1 MMTKKVQKN
10 SAILE
15 AIYETAS
22 DLHSCGLL
30 TDQRMHKYQTL
41 CLKPISVSKIKHEKL
56 NNEV

>member
-15 AIYETAS
+15 AVYETAS

-30 TDQRMHKYQTL
+30 TDQRVVLQKSRLYKKYT
-41 CLKPISVSKIKHEKL
+41 IVYTIKNQKKYR
-56 NNEV
+56 